1 MKYTLRFDTPD
12 GWTETVLN
20 DFDRFLLDHATCEK
34 KASGMAMSM
43 VSHYPDR
50 PEIVTQMIDL
60 AIEELHH
67 FREVVKLITERGQM
81 LGADL
86 KDPYVNAF
94 RKSFR
99 SEANEYLLDRLLIG
113 SIIEAR
119 GHERFGLIAKALPAG
134 KLQTFYQGITLSE
147 GRHLDLFVNLA
158 RLYFSQQEVDH
169 RLNQLLDVEAGI
181 ITELPFRSALH

>member
-1 MKYTLRFDTPD
+1 MKYALRFITPSA
-12 GWTETVLN
+12 WTEAVLN
-20 DFDRFLLDHATCEK
+20 DFDSFLLDHATCEK

-50 PEIVTQMIDL
+50 PEVVSQMIDL

-67 FREVVKLITERGQM
+67 FKEVAKLIMARGLT
-81 LGADL
+81 LGADA

-99 SEANEYLLDRLLIG
+99 SEANEYFLDRLLVG

-119 GHERFGLIAKALPAG
+119 GHERFGLVAKALPEG
-134 KLQTFYQGITLSE
+134 PLKNFYQRITTSE

-158 RLYFSQQEVDH
+158 LRYFPQQAVEQRLD
-169 RLNQLLDVEAGI
+169 QLLDTEASL
-181 ITELPFRSALH
+181 TAALPFRAALH